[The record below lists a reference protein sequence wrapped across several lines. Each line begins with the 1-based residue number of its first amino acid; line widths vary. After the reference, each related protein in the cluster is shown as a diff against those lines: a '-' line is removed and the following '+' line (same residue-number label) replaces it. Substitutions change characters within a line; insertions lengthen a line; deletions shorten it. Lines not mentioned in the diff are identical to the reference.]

1 MDSVKS
7 VQTAKHF
14 IDLDSNSFLRRLPI
28 IMLEDV
34 TIHESFPI
42 LIWLMIAHSKKFKLK
57 NEIVKWILGVVYYL
71 SIYPNKTFYEK
82 EKNEIEINS
91 DDIILNTLRF
101 RKAYGGMNGDME
113 MIEYYTQKI
122 FEDKIKIDSTKINI
136 IKYVDNLSKKNW
148 LYQANDFHC
157 NRFIL
162 KKVHN
167 LYQSFSEDYIK
178 QLIWIF
184 SSSENKRE
192 KNIIIDKEK
201 EKDWKKIEKI
211 VKKIQKSC
219 IYY

>member
-1 MDSVKS
+1 MDSIKS

-42 LIWLMIAHSKKFKLK
+42 LIWLMIAYSKKFKLK

-71 SIYPNKTFYEK
+71 STYPNKTFYEK
-82 EKNEIEINS
+82 EKKEMNINN
-91 DDIILNTLRF
+91 DDIILNTMRF

-122 FEDKIKIDSTKINI
+122 FENKIKIDSTKINI
-136 IKYVDNLSKKNW
+136 VKHVDDLSKKDW

-157 NRFIL
+157 NKYIL
-162 KKVHN
+162 KKIHN
-167 LYQSFSEDYIK
+167 LYQSFSEEYIK
-178 QLIWIF
+178 ELIWIF
-184 SSSENKRE
+184 SSSKNKRE
-192 KNIIIDKEK
+192 KNIVIDKIK
-201 EKDWKKIEKI
+201 ENDWNKIKLVVI
-211 VKKIQKSC
+211 KIQKDC